1 MNQTHR
7 DKMLDAVKKINPKMI
22 LEVGVHNGNGA
33 EVLLK
38 VLNPEN
44 LVLIDCWEPQKEY
57 ESKENYI
64 TYLNTGYFEDCYQRV
79 IEKFRNDSR
88 VDIIKKY
95 SLDASKMYEDETF
108 DFIYVDAC
116 HRYECVMDDLNCWF
130 PKLKVG
136 GIIGGDDYC
145 DEEKGVVNA
154 VNDFFSNKYKIELFE
169 GNKRGSVMMD
179 GSWLVRK
186 SE

>member
-88 VDIIKKY
+88 VDIIKK
-95 SLDASKMYEDETF
+95 
-108 DFIYVDAC
+108 
-116 HRYECVMDDLNCWF
+116 
-130 PKLKVG
+130 
-136 GIIGGDDYC
+136 
-145 DEEKGVVNA
+145 
-154 VNDFFSNKYKIELFE
+154 
-169 GNKRGSVMMD
+169 
-179 GSWLVRK
+179 
-186 SE
+186 